1 METETERFVWGLG
14 TYGAHGAHGAH
25 GTQVTVAVRLRSPH
39 STSLCGSDSSP
50 AAQ

>member
-14 TYGAHGAHGAH
+14 TYGAHGAH